1 MLLLP
6 MKHTSFVPPPAHP
19 VAKHP
24 MSAYIPQV
32 PFAPVVRP
40 PGAPLGTCLCPEHRQ
55 YEICRCN
62 LPSIAPWNCGQS
74 RNGRTRVCPRC
85 SPCHGAVL
93 LHRSIAALRKE
104 CSATAHTPAARQGLL
119 SCIGIPAGW
128 CVANTTPACPALL
141 TRLHPEYPLKYC
153 TVVLSFQHLQINSLE
168 YNTLYKNDYSR
179 KRCK

>member
-40 PGAPLGTCLCPEHRQ
+40 PGVPLGRCLCPEHRQ
-55 YEICRCN
+55 YEICRCD
-62 LPSIAPWNCGQS
+62 LPSIAPWNRDRS

-93 LHRSIAALRKE
+93 PRCSIVESRTKCNSVPKEPAVLPPIALHAGIHVLDRS
-104 CSATAHTPAARQGLL
+104 
-119 SCIGIPAGW
+119 
-128 CVANTTPACPALL
+128 ANTDSAFHSGHLPLLLRYLEDCHVVHLKHSLLALCA
-141 TRLHPEYPLKYC
+141 RL
-153 TVVLSFQHLQINSLE
+153 
-168 YNTLYKNDYSR
+168 
-179 KRCK
+179 